1 MLTQRRWRPERLRA
15 WLDRALLWRAFQ
27 HFRAHG
33 GSVHAAAIAYSALL
47 ALGPFLLALATV
59 AGFLLRDTAQ
69 LDAVV
74 ARLLAEVPQA
84 APLEPE
90 LRRILTRQAQAAS
103 GPLASVSALLAVWSS
118 GALGAA
124 LRRGLRAVAAP
135 QHPGSLVRERLYGI
149 GTTLGA
155 LLLAIVWLTAGGFAS
170 GLAVTLP
177 GPVRL
182 ASGLATSFVL
192 FLLVYR
198 FLLPEPPSSWRIL
211 ASGALTSAVAWEA
224 TKFVI
229 TAAARWF
236 GGGSEVYGLLGAVT
250 GALVAANLVAA
261 ITLYGAALIAT
272 AAECRFSSAERS
284 A

>member
-1 MLTQRRWRPERLRA
+1 MRTADRWRLDLLRERL
-15 WLDRALLWRAFQ
+15 DHALLWRAFL

-59 AGFLLRDTAQ
+59 AGFLLRGTAQ

-74 ARLLAEVPQA
+74 ERLLAEVPQA

-103 GPLASVSALLAVWSS
+103 GPLAVASALLAVWSS
-118 GALGAA
+118 SALGAA

-135 QHPGSLVRERLYGI
+135 QRPGSLVRERLYGI

-155 LLLAIVWLTAGGFAS
+155 LLLAIVWLTAGGIAS
-170 GLAVTLP
+170 GLAVALP

-211 ASGALTSAVAWEA
+211 GSGALTSAVAWEA